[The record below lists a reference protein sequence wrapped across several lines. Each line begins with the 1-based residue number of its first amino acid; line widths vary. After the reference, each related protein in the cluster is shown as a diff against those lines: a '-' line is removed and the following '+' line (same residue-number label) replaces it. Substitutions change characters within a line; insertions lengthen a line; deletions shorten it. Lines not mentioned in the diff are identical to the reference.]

1 MFCRAAVSCC
11 GKAPQTVAD
20 YRGGECLQVPGEE
33 GTDSEYGFLCER
45 PRRLAAP
52 APVKGAH
59 KIWAL
64 DPLVLARAQK
74 QLYEVPGP

>member
-1 MFCRAAVSCC
+1 
-11 GKAPQTVAD
+11 
-20 YRGGECLQVPGEE
+20 LQVPGEE